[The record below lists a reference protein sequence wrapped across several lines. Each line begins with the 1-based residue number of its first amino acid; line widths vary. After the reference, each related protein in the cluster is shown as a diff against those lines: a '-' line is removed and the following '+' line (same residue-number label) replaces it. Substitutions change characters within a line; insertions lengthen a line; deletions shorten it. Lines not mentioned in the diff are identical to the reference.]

1 MEKLKSSDDS
11 RMTYDADNGAVR
23 SFFGVDLVEPP
34 DAAVA
39 RAARAPGDTT
49 QTFLDDNKDAFKLD
63 DVSLAR
69 VEERRGSAST
79 AVTYRQQ
86 HNGIPVYGG
95 KIVVGVEQAS
105 NRVASAVNKVDYA
118 LPPELTRESVRV
130 PEIDVPERVRQQL
143 SPTFANVKTGPAT
156 LYVYRCTPTTL
167 PETESPA
174 TREKVLRAEALG
186 RGEPGRVYL
195 AWQVPADT
203 TEPSGNWEVF
213 LDAQRGELIQ
223 VKDRR
228 RYSSVKGFVFLP
240 DPITSSGNAAL
251 SSATA
256 VATLNSQRHEVDIE
270 NLDPPN
276 GSTFTLNGKWIETRD
291 IESPN
296 FDVPAT
302 GTHFKFPAGD
312 RRFLSVNAYFWI
324 DRVIAYLQQF
334 NVPTFNDAVN
344 AQRIGVDA
352 QGVQGDDNSHFTTDL
367 HGRPYLAFGEGGV
380 PDAADAHVVV
390 HEYGHALHFYMNS
403 SQNNKGSEEGFG
415 DFLAGA
421 WLDRF
426 NTRQFQRESVF
437 PWDNNEGD
445 RYSGDRFFNTRRR
458 FSDSTFGSIE
468 LHIKGSVLAA
478 TLWDLFLSLGGA
490 TANANQRTAAAD
502 KVIHLYLEMLVSLAD
517 ESSYQDIGRGI
528 LHADVILNGGANG
541 AAIKTAFLNRG
552 LQLNGSRRGSG
563 RET

>member
-23 SFFGVDLVEPP
+23 SFFGTDLVEPP
-34 DAAVA
+34 EPGAA
-39 RAARAPGDTT
+39 RAARSAGDTT
-49 QTFLDDNKDAFKLD
+49 QAFLDENKDAFKLD
-63 DVSLAR
+63 DVALTR
-69 VEERRGSAST
+69 IEERRGSASS

-86 HNGIPVYGG
+86 HNGIPVYDG

-105 NRVASAVNKVDYA
+105 NRIASAVNKVDYA
-118 LPPELTRESVRV
+118 LPPGLTRESVRV
-130 PEIDVPERVRQQL
+130 PEIEVPERVRRHL
-143 SPTFANVKTGPAT
+143 SSAFGSVKTGQPS
-156 LYVYRCTPTTL
+156 LYVYRYTPQAL
-167 PETESPA
+167 PETESRS
-174 TREKVLRAEALG
+174 TREKVQRAQSLG
-186 RGEPGRVYL
+186 QGEEGQVYL
-195 AWQVPADT
+195 TWHMPADT

-213 LDAQRGELIQ
+213 LDAQSGNLIQ

-228 RYSSVKGFVFLP
+228 RYSSVKGFVFVP

-251 SSATA
+251 SSSTPA
-256 VATLNSQRHEVDIE
+256 ATLNGERREVDID
-270 NLDPPN
+270 NLDPPH
-276 GSTFTLNGKWIETRD
+276 GSTFRLNGKWIETRD

-302 GTHFKFPAGD
+302 GSTFKFPVGD

-334 NVPTFNDAVN
+334 NVQTFNDATN
-344 AQRIGVDA
+344 AQKIAVDA

-367 HGRPYLAFGEGGV
+367 QGRPYLAFGEGGV

-390 HEYGHALHFYMNS
+390 HEYGHALHFYMNTN
-403 SQNNKGSEEGFG
+403 QNNNGSEEGFG

-426 NTRQFQRESVF
+426 NTRQFQREAVF
-437 PWDNNEGD
+437 PWDNNQGD
-445 RYSGDRFFNTRRR
+445 RYSDDRFFNTHRT
-458 FSDSTFGSIE
+458 FSDSGFGSIE

-478 TLWDLFLSLGGA
+478 TLWDLFLSLGGSS
-490 TANANQRTAAAD
+490 ANANDRTAAAD
-502 KVIHLYLEMLVSLAD
+502 KVIHLYLETLVSLAD
-517 ESSYQDIGRGI
+517 ESSYKDIGRG
-528 LHADVILNGGANG
+528 LVQADVALNAGANG
-541 AAIKTAFLNRG
+541 AKITAAFHNRG
-552 LQLNGSRRGSG
+552 LNLNGSRRGG